1 MTTLQDALKKAL
13 EKDANE
19 WDKDQQ
25 RIDKEKQMPKHMFKP
40 TNNASRATFHF
51 IRDNPNLTQKE
62 ILFELGSRGFKENSV
77 SSLIT
82 QFIRS
87 GYVQRVDG
95 RLTALT
101 QEYKPVKIK
110 SMKNKIG
117 KVIHKPSKPKV
128 PDAIQAIIEDA
139 WTPSKILDTLSIV
152 QAKQLYTELKQIFSN

>member
-25 RIDKEKQMPKHMFKP
+25 RIDKEKTMPKHLFKP

-62 ILFELGSRGFKENSV
+62 IMFELGARGFKETTV

-82 QFIRS
+82 QFVRS
-87 GYVQRVDG
+87 GFIQRVDG
-95 RLTALT
+95 KLTALI
-101 QEYKPVKIK
+101 QEYQPVKT
-110 SMKNKIG
+110 KNFKK
-117 KVIHKPSKPKV
+117 KVL
-128 PDAIQAIIEDA
+128 IQRRPTVEKTTQQHVEVSSA
-139 WTPSKILDTLSIV
+139 WTPSIVLDKLSV
-152 QAKQLYTELKQIFSN
+152 TQAKQLYTALKEIFSN